1 MKTTSIICVLIAVLL
16 TACNSESGTDSS
28 ATNAETDTTA
38 KAAKIITD
46 EAENGLAIGTD
57 IKGLMKPAAP
67 LVDEDEKD
75 NLQTLTWD
83 DLIPEGY
90 NAESIIAKYQSKI
103 MITPEGSP
111 EEVELYKVMQAEF
124 DQAPANT
131 TLNTKMVKI
140 PGFVSPLDES
150 DGMVGEFLLVPYF
163 GSCIH
168 SPPPPVNQTVV
179 VNPQQ
184 GKSIAMSKIRRPVW
198 VIGEMRVER
207 STTDLAE
214 AAYRIENARLEEYTQ
229 E

>member
-67 LVDEDEKD
+67 LVDEKD

>member
-28 ATNAETDTTA
+28 TTNAETDTTA